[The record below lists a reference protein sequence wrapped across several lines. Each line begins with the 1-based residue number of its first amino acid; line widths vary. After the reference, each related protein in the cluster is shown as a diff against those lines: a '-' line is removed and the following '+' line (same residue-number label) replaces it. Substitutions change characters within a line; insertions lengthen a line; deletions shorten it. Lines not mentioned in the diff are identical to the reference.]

1 MRTIIHRVRSVKL
14 SKPSKTKIVI
24 TTELMENIDTST
36 CGGVKYVRYARKVA
50 MPYKDY
56 WMPIAF
62 PPYIAPDLCLPT
74 CSDTSSM
81 QSDVQSTS
89 PQYSTQDSEDV
100 LHLCTDEDSTTT
112 RMIDKN
118 DEVDLLCHEIPDETI
133 EWAAAVM
140 E

>member
-1 MRTIIHRVRSVKL
+1 
-14 SKPSKTKIVI
+14 
-24 TTELMENIDTST
+24 
-36 CGGVKYVRYARKVA
+36 
-50 MPYKDY
+50 
-56 WMPIAF
+56 
-62 PPYIAPDLCLPT
+62 
-74 CSDTSSM
+74 M
-81 QSDVQSTS
+81 QSMTSS